1 MFPCWCFCD
10 CNFHLSQV
18 DGGSSKTS
26 VSSVSSRR
34 RGKQKAVMQ
43 IKRDKKDYSSFAL
56 RQLFQ
61 CHNRADRVSLKAGE
75 KNCLEVDISLQLRMM
90 LPE

>member
-1 MFPCWCFCD
+1 
-10 CNFHLSQV
+10 
-18 DGGSSKTS
+18 
-26 VSSVSSRR
+26 
-34 RGKQKAVMQ
+34 MQ